1 MRILQLMS
9 FAFVFVI
16 FLFSRFTNRSLYVFL
31 FPLLFFLY
39 FSYLASLLASL
50 LPCCS
55 FYTSSTL
62 LFFLYQ
68 LLPCLSLPC
77 LSCLCA
83 FFSRFRFFC
92 PFSLLF
98 FLYFSYLASLPASLL
113 PRYSFY
119 TSPTLLFFLFQHLPC
134 LSVSVSC
141 KEKPYIFCFSICLYL
156 QEMRLQR
163 IPSLM

>member
-1 MRILQLMS
+1 MS
-9 FAFVFVI
+9 FF
-16 FLFSRFTNRSLYVFL
+16 
-31 FPLLFFLY
+31 FPCF
-39 FSYLASLLASL
+39 
-50 LPCCS
+50 S
-55 FYTSSTL
+55 FYTSPTL
-62 LFFLYQ
+62 LLFLLLFYLAILFIL
-68 LLPCLSLPC
+68 LLPCYSFYFSIYLIC

-119 TSPTLLFFLFQHLPC
+119 TSPTLLFFLFQHLPY

-141 KEKPYIFCFSICLYL
+141 KEKPYIFCSSICLYL